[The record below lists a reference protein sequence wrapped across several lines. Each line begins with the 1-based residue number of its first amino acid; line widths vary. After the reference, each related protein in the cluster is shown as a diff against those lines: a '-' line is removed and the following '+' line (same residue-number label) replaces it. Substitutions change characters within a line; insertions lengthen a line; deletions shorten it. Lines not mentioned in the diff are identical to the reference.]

1 MEENGCEGEMAQS
14 KVLIVEDEPNARA
27 GLAELVAS
35 WGYRTETAADGAAGL
50 EMVQRWSPAVVVT
63 DLMMP
68 RMDGLQ
74 LLDRIG
80 ELEEAVAVVVVT
92 AHGAIDS
99 AVDAMRMGAYD
110 YIQKPID
117 TARLRTI
124 LKSAVEQ
131 ATDSGAKETGGV
143 AAVATADRVG
153 ALVGSSPEMHTIFQT
168 IERIAPTNV
177 SRADY
182 GGERDRQGA
191 GGAGAAPAERAAEQ
205 AVCGGELCGD
215 SGNAD

>member
-80 ELEEAVAVVVVT
+80 ELDEAVAVVVVT

-124 LKSAVEQ
+124 LKA
-131 ATDSGAKETGGV
+131 
-143 AAVATADRVG
+143 RW
-153 ALVGSSPEMHTIFQT
+153 
-168 IERIAPTNV
+168 
-177 SRADY
+177 SRP
-182 GGERDRQGA
+182 RKA
-191 GGAGAAPAERAAEQ
+191 GRRRRAAWQ
-205 AVCGGELCGD
+205 RWRRRTGWVRWWGVRRRCTRFSRRL
-215 SGNAD
+215 SGLRRRT